1 MDGYHPLENT
11 DRMYQTV
18 AVIIAVA
25 VVAVA
30 VCWAAAA
37 LIDECNREDVA
48 VGRWMGDAAFR
59 ARWAMPL
66 GAGLRSMH
74 VPGVVCVL
82 AAAELDGSG
91 VPASCADALV
101 IIADDVTRVARDAL
115 LGLIDGQPFGY
126 GAATLAMWKRLGNP
140 ECLARELCARYGA
153 AGAYVICHRR
163 RRFVA
168 AGDLAAHA
176 PVSAPSARRAAH
188 AR

>member
-1 MDGYHPLENT
+1 MS
-11 DRMYQTV
+11 QTI
-18 AVIIAVA
+18 VIIIAAVTSIA

-30 VCWAAAA
+30 FCWAVAAF
-37 LIDECNREDVA
+37 IDECNREDVA
-48 VGRWMGDAAFR
+48 VGRWMGDAAFC

-66 GAGLRSMH
+66 RAGLRDMH

-101 IIADDVTRVARDAL
+101 IIADDVTRVTRDAL
-115 LGLIDGQPFGY
+115 SGLIDGQPFGY
-126 GAATLAMWKRLGNP
+126 GAATLAMWERLGNP

-153 AGAYVICHRR
+153 KGAYVVHHRK

-168 AGDLAAHA
+168 LSDLAV
-176 PVSAPSARRAAH
+176 PVSCRSPRGRSPRP
-188 AR
+188 

>member
-1 MDGYHPLENT
+1 MH
-11 DRMYQTV
+11 QTV
-18 AVIIAVA
+18 VIIIAAAASVA
-25 VVAVA
+25 AAAVA
-30 VCWAAAA
+30 VCWAVAAF
-37 LIDECNREDVA
+37 IDECNREDVA
-48 VGRWMGDAAFR
+48 VGRWMGDAAFCV
-59 ARWAMPL
+59 RWAMPF

-91 VPASCADALV
+91 VPAGCADALV

-115 LGLIDGQPFGY
+115 FGLIDGRPFGY
-126 GAATLAMWKRLGNP
+126 GAATLAMWKRLGSP

-153 AGAYVICHRR
+153 KGAYVICRRR

-176 PVSAPSARRAAH
+176 PVSVPSVRRAAH